1 MTLKGVLELL
11 DRNPDH
17 RASIEISGQTGD
29 KPGRDTPAT
38 VRQGARSAFLA
49 SLWCHQRG
57 PLLVITPRPD
67 DARRLH
73 DQLLT
78 YLGEE
83 QPIHLIPEPEVLPFE
98 RLTVDANT
106 SNQRLTA
113 LAALANAG
121 KFTDSEPGTRPLI
134 VSSIGSALLYTLPPE
149 LMSGVSP
156 VTCLLYTSPSPRD
169 S

>member
-11 DRNPDH
+11 DRNPNH

-38 VRQGARSAFLA
+38 VRQGARAAFLA

-83 QPIHLIPEPEVLPFE
+83 QPIHL
-98 RLTVDANT
+98 
-106 SNQRLTA
+106 S
-113 LAALANAG
+113 
-121 KFTDSEPGTRPLI
+121 LI
-134 VSSIGSALLYTLPPE
+134 HI
-149 LMSGVSP
+149 
-156 VTCLLYTSPSPRD
+156 
-169 S
+169 